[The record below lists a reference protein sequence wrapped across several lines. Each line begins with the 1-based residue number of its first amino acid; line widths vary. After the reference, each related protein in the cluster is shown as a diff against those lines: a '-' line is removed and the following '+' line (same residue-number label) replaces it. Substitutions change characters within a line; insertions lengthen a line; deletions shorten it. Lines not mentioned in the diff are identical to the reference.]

1 MGSLI
6 LVLVILAIIFG
17 LFGTRVVP
25 EKKEGVVFRGGKF
38 KALRK
43 PGMVILVP
51 FYDKLKLIS
60 YDLKDLNVPQ
70 KMTTAAD
77 REKLY
82 ASGTVT
88 IKMKEPAKAYGA
100 TSNYEESIINAMSDL
115 LLKETSK
122 TTYTDLKTVSNK
134 KELEDRLLQNL
145 KDQAEMWGIEVRK
158 VKIILER

>member
-1 MGSLI
+1 MGTVIFILI
-6 LVLVILAIIFG
+6 LLVIVFG

-25 EKKEGVVFRGGKF
+25 EKKEGVVFRGGKY
-38 KALRK
+38 KELRK

-51 FYDKLKLIS
+51 FYDRLKLVS

-77 REKLY
+77 KEKLY

-88 IKMKEPAKAYGA
+88 IKMKEPAKAYGCV
-100 TSNYEESIINAMSDL
+100 SNYEESIINAMSDL

-122 TTYTDLKTVSNK
+122 TTYTDLKIVSNK
-134 KELEDRLLQNL
+134 KELEDRVLQNL
-145 KDQAEMWGIEVRK
+145 KDQADMWGIEIRK
-158 VKIILER
+158 VKLIVER

>member
-1 MGSLI
+1 MGTVILI
-6 LVLVILAIIFG
+6 LIVCAIIFG

-38 KALRK
+38 KELRK

-70 KMTTAAD
+70 KMITAAD
-77 REKLY
+77 KEKLY

-88 IKMKEPAKAYGA
+88 IKIKDPAKAYG
-100 TSNYEESIINAMSDL
+100 TVSNYEETVINAMSDL
-115 LLKETSK
+115 LLNETSK
-122 TTYTDLKTVSNK
+122 TTYTDLKSSANK
-134 KELEDRLLQNL
+134 KEFEERLLQKL
-145 KDQAEMWGIEVRK
+145 KEQAEMWGID
-158 VKIILER
+158 VKKIKTLVDR